1 MLDLLLSPL
10 TADQEKFH
18 KKNTTRHNNGI
29 ALYNM
34 SHGVDGDVLGGST
47 GVKNPA
53 ALKYLYE
60 VVLAI
65 CSDTTSEMD
74 W

>member
-1 MLDLLLSPL
+1 M
-10 TADQEKFH
+10 
-18 KKNTTRHNNGI
+18 TTRHNNGI

-47 GVKNPA
+47 GVKNPV

>member
-1 MLDLLLSPL
+1 
-10 TADQEKFH
+10 
-18 KKNTTRHNNGI
+18 
-29 ALYNM
+29 M